1 MSVFIITLLRSSTRS
16 RLILFVN
23 VDKVV
28 CWTSWAVSCVLWQEG
43 NLCGGFATQTYT
55 YLLDRY
61 SGELWFVSKSGFQ
74 RWWNLKQ
81 SYHPGQSQR
90 TPTVVKEC
98 SCRVLTNHIAAFY
111 HVTASGPIRWLDLH
125 IQDGWHEKIICDNA
139 TTTTTTTTSSCQER
153 RGPIANQTS
162 NSSKDVK
169 SFIKSFSN
177 TLTLTP
183 SKSAWPL
190 LLPAITTGNE
200 TGPIKQNRLA
210 TTPGIVWRSNQSVH
224 QSLEMV
230 SKVQT
235 SPTCSPLLTQYRIC
249 NARNKGD
256 VCVAS
261 HLVDGLDLC
270 DPATVRPS
278 IYEFHGCLRHG
289 CPRCFS
295 CQL

>member
-81 SYHPGQSQR
+81 SYHPDQSQR

-125 IQDGWHEKIICDNA
+125 IQDGWHENMWQRHHHHHHHHFFMSRETRAYCK
-139 TTTTTTTTSSCQER
+139 S
-153 RGPIANQTS
+153 
-162 NSSKDVK
+162 DVK
-169 SFIKSFSN
+169 LLKGCQKFHQEFQQHADFDPIEKCMTTASACNHYWQRNWSHQTESPRNHPRDSMEVKPIS
-177 TLTLTP
+177 P
-183 SKSAWPL
+183 SKPWN
-190 LLPAITTGNE
+190 G
-200 TGPIKQNRLA
+200 Q
-210 TTPGIVWRSNQSVH
+210 
-224 QSLEMV
+224 
-230 SKVQT
+230 
-235 SPTCSPLLTQYRIC
+235 
-249 NARNKGD
+249 
-256 VCVAS
+256 
-261 HLVDGLDLC
+261 
-270 DPATVRPS
+270 
-278 IYEFHGCLRHG
+278 
-289 CPRCFS
+289 
-295 CQL
+295 